1 MEKEC
6 YHKIVVPLQSVVK
19 LMNIINYISH
29 WCINNSSPEKADKII
44 KRERER
50 ERETERDRERERERD
65 RQTEK
70 KRERQRKRETDRQ
83 RDRDR

>member
-1 MEKEC
+1 MEKKC

-50 ERETERDRERERERD
+50 EREKQRETERESERETD
-65 RQTEK
+65 
-70 KRERQRKRETDRQ
+70 RQRKRETDRQ